1 MRPMLYSTL
10 SPLPHSKDGGDLL
23 QRAFR
28 RLVLS
33 YHSGPTCLQPIS
45 DLMSFSFLELGLL
58 QMKTAPHGFPLSLFF
73 LFFLFVIVVVV
84 VVDERFSPFVLSHF
98 SWPAVSRH
106 PRFAGKAACLDLHMA
121 FHSRPRERLR
131 LRSLQSTHLLF
142 SLRLATH
149 SRRHFPSTP
158 APTARHEC
166 RTRDDA
172 AFSSLAPSHIHQ
184 QPVSAMSSHRGCR
197 NGEGRRRGG
206 IEAVKWRTGVSAC
219 QHVHRRLLEEKE
231 GSTVIGVG
239 QGVTRGDAR

>member
-1 MRPMLYSTL
+1 MGYLMRPMLYSTL

-33 YHSGPTCLQPIS
+33 YHSGPICLQPIS
-45 DLMSFSFLELGLL
+45 DMMSFSFLELGLL
-58 QMKTAPHGFPLSLFF
+58 QMKTAPHGF

-106 PRFAGKAACLDLHMA
+106 PRFAGKAACLDPHMA
-121 FHSRPRERLR
+121 FHLRPRERLS

-149 SRRHFPSTP
+149 S
-158 APTARHEC
+158 
-166 RTRDDA
+166 
-172 AFSSLAPSHIHQ
+172 
-184 QPVSAMSSHRGCR
+184 
-197 NGEGRRRGG
+197 
-206 IEAVKWRTGVSAC
+206 
-219 QHVHRRLLEEKE
+219 HVDKYCAKCDPWH
-231 GSTVIGVG
+231 
-239 QGVTRGDAR
+239 

>member
-1 MRPMLYSTL
+1 MGHLMRPMLYSTL

-73 LFFLFVIVVVV
+73 LFFLFVIVVIV

-106 PRFAGKAACLDLHMA
+106 PRFAGKVACLDPHMA
-121 FHSRPRERLR
+121 FHSRPRERLS
-131 LRSLQSTHLLF
+131 LRSLQSAPLLF

-149 SRRHFPSTP
+149 SRRHFSSIP
-158 APTARHEC
+158 APTARHAC
-166 RTRDDA
+166 RTPDDA

-184 QPVSAMSSHRGCR
+184 QPVSATSSHRGCR

-206 IEAVKWRTGVSAC
+206 IEAVSAC
-219 QHVHRRLLEEKE
+219 QHVTAGARKRR
-231 GSTVIGVG
+231 
-239 QGVTRGDAR
+239 RDRR